1 MQDTASSSEVAVP
14 GAMDTEMPDAAD
26 AHPSQQMLLHRQQ
39 QEVQARPDHEPVIML
54 DITETPDPEIEDYLF
69 DFYYRK
75 KVYEQNATSLVV
87 NNQQ

>member
-1 MQDTASSSEVAVP
+1 MTS
-14 GAMDTEMPDAAD
+14 AMGFDTEMPDLAA
-26 AHPSQQMLLHRQQ
+26 AAAPTQQSQQILFQQQQQ
-39 QEVQARPDHEPVIML
+39 QEVQARHAREPIIML

-87 NNQQ
+87 HNQQ

>member
-1 MQDTASSSEVAVP
+1 MP
-14 GAMDTEMPDAAD
+14 GAMDTEMPDTAG